1 MPQSA
6 SQISSGTIAPTLREP
21 QRDTKEVMVLGTVV
35 LFLGGLLAA
44 AWYYGQA
51 SDQTT
56 ATPTTIVNQTEASTT
71 HPTQVAT
78 PAVST
83 SDIVH
88 ADIYFEV
95 SRKEL
100 TDEGKAQLTTQADML
115 KQHEKRVDPRLF
127 VSWYSGTIEEA
138 NPSLNGPL
146 GPTLEDVLDAQ
157 RSLPS
162 WIFRRLCLN
171 LPGQPDGAAFD
182 AGKVEEA
189 VIKGRTVLP
198 PQPGVTYRPFTDQAG
213 GGYDDATLGIAHEH
227 EGVAVLDLLIDQ
239 GQRVNNTYSPEE
251 TVKKFADVL
260 KQYGCATVTGDRY
273 AGEWPREQFRKHGI
287 TYQPAEL
294 NRSQIYASLEPLI
307 NSGRVELLDHPKLFP
322 QLIGLIRKGEKIDHA
337 NGEHDDHSNAA
348 AGALVLSVGK
358 RLLTLEDIFGDV
370 SDFVDPDAAE
380 EKAKQGDQ
388 AIIET
393 CLKSGA
399 WFPGE

>member
-115 KQHEKRVDPRLF
+115 KQHED
-127 VSWYSGTIEEA
+127 YG
-138 NPSLNGPL
+138 
-146 GPTLEDVLDAQ
+146 VLIQ
-157 RSLPS
+157 
-162 WIFRRLCLN
+162 
-171 LPGQPDGAAFD
+171 G
-182 AGKVEEA
+182 
-189 VIKGRTVLP
+189 
-198 PQPGVTYRPFTDQAG
+198 YTDQQGSAS
-213 GGYDDATLGIAHEH
+213 YNKLLGMKRA
-227 EGVAVLDLLIDQ
+227 
-239 GQRVNNTYSPEE
+239 E
-251 TVKKFADVL
+251 TVK
-260 KQYGCATVTGDRY
+260 
-273 AGEWPREQFRKHGI
+273 
-287 TYQPAEL
+287 AEL
-294 NRSQIYASLEPLI
+294 LNAGVAEHQMKTVSLGEEGVLCVDSSDVCRHMNRRVHLEVRKIGQEHMTVPPAPTTPSDSSETNIDPSSTMGEGSTTEESLPPSWSEPALI
-307 NSGRVELLDHPKLFP
+307 PKPTKGR
-322 QLIGLIRKGEKIDHA
+322 
-337 NGEHDDHSNAA
+337 
-348 AGALVLSVGK
+348 
-358 RLLTLEDIFGDV
+358 
-370 SDFVDPDAAE
+370 
-380 EKAKQGDQ
+380 
-388 AIIET
+388 
-393 CLKSGA
+393 
-399 WFPGE
+399 